1 MKIALQFAMPSE
13 LHALPGARE
22 LAPLETVSGVP
33 IFEIAPDILAC
44 AGGVS
49 KVNAAMAAELLCLRY
64 GVDLILNAGVAGCFT
79 DLPTGTLVVA
89 SEFVQH
95 DVDTTAVGDPIGLVS
110 TVNQVAF
117 PTWQPERCAELLA
130 SLGYPAVTGRVSTGD
145 WFAVK
150 GQRAEWIR
158 DTFSPLLTEM
168 EGGAIAQVCL
178 RNGVRFVSVKSVSDH
193 LFSDSQAE
201 EYFDFG
207 QALADHL
214 RQRMKQEMGLTL
226 SVGVS
231 FNKVFA
237 KLGSDYR
244 KPDATTVVSRENW
257 QRLVW
262 PLPVGALLYVGG
274 AARKIL
280 AQFGVKTIGELAACK
295 RDALETLMGKM
306 GVQLHDY
313 ANGLDTDPVRSRY
326 EPEMV
331 KSVGNGT
338 TFPKNLTTAEQVR
351 GGVAV
356 LADSVATR
364 LRHSGLYAG
373 GVQVTVRDPQFHDR
387 SRQMQLSA
395 PTHLIR
401 ELTAAAMDLTGQLWK
416 PPAPVRALTVTAIH
430 LVRSEDAYE
439 QVDLFT
445 AGAAPKKE
453 KQEKLEAA
461 MDRLRGKFGTDVI
474 SYGAARPEKEE
485 DPLP

>member
-130 SLGYPAVTGRVSTGD
+130 SLG
-145 WFAVK
+145 
-150 GQRAEWIR
+150 
-158 DTFSPLLTEM
+158 TFSPLLTEM

-207 QALADHL
+207 QALEA
-214 RQRMKQEMGLTL
+214 
-226 SVGVS
+226 
-231 FNKVFA
+231 
-237 KLGSDYR
+237 LGR
-244 KPDATTVVSRENW
+244 
-257 QRLVW
+257 
-262 PLPVGALLYVGG
+262 
-274 AARKIL
+274 
-280 AQFGVKTIGELAACK
+280 
-295 RDALETLMGKM
+295 
-306 GVQLHDY
+306 
-313 ANGLDTDPVRSRY
+313 
-326 EPEMV
+326 
-331 KSVGNGT
+331 
-338 TFPKNLTTAEQVR
+338 
-351 GGVAV
+351 AV
-356 LADSVATR
+356 LPLAKA
-364 LRHSGLYAG
+364 LQKAG
-373 GVQVTVRDPQFHDR
+373 R
-387 SRQMQLSA
+387 
-395 PTHLIR
+395 
-401 ELTAAAMDLTGQLWK
+401 
-416 PPAPVRALTVTAIH
+416 
-430 LVRSEDAYE
+430 
-439 QVDLFT
+439 
-445 AGAAPKKE
+445 
-453 KQEKLEAA
+453 
-461 MDRLRGKFGTDVI
+461 
-474 SYGAARPEKEE
+474 
-485 DPLP
+485 